1 MVCPSSLGIQNVVL
15 IWIIRLVPVMAIGLL
30 FLAALCGSR
39 GRRDDGQDQSD
50 RVSGI
55 RFARG
60 LTLISCVAT
69 ILVTITTSS
78 DSRHGNLILLLH
90 LNLWSL
96 IIGPLAGL
104 GGLAVYLARA
114 RGMERVFGPL
124 AALLAF
130 ANIAFLVWAELAA
143 GY

>member
-1 MVCPSSLGIQNVVL
+1 MVL
-15 IWIIRLVPVMAIGLL
+15 IWIIRLVPVIAIGLL
-30 FLAALCGSR
+30 FLAVLCGSQ
-39 GRRDDGQDQSD
+39 GQLDDRQDQSD

-69 ILVTITTSS
+69 ILVTIATSS
-78 DSRHGNLILLLH
+78 YSGHGNLMLH

-104 GGLAVYLARA
+104 GGLAVYLAKA
-114 RGMERVFGPL
+114 RGLERVFGPL